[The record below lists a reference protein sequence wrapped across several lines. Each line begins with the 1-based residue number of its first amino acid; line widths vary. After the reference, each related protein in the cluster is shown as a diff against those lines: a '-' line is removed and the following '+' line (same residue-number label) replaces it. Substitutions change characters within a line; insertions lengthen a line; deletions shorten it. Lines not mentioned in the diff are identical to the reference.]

1 MTIAPHEKKDTGQR
15 DVRSLVGRQLNCVL
29 PARRWLFGNSGE
41 GFTILPASRMRLS
54 QKMSSALSPGSG
66 AALGLAAAFLP
77 SAGDSIGSRF
87 AVPKSGL
94 LESTGAATR
103 PICSD
108 TLVTSAS
115 SASSISRINGR
126 SEERRV

>member
-15 DVRSLVGRQLNCVL
+15 AAKSLVGRQLNCVL
-29 PARRWLFGNSGE
+29 PTRRSLFGNSGE
-41 GFTILPASRMRLS
+41 AFTLLPASRMRLS

-77 SAGDSIGSRF
+77 SAGDSIGSSF

-94 LESTGAATR
+94 LESAGAATR

-108 TLVTSAS
+108 TLITSVP
-115 SASSISRINGR
+115 SA
-126 SEERRV
+126 